1 MMEAGSIIGGRCVG
15 PTAGRFFESVNP
27 ATGRVLAR
35 VHDASV
41 DHLERAVASACD
53 AFEDWRRLPAGER
66 AAHLAAVAEILE
78 ERAAGLAPVETADTG
93 MTIRMT
99 AGGHL
104 PRSIAHFRHFAQ
116 EATRIAGDALPLDDA
131 YLSVVERV
139 PLGVVGII
147 TPWNAPLAVMSIN
160 VAAALAAGNTC
171 VVKPSE
177 RSPVSATLLATA
189 ALEAGLPPGVLNVV
203 QGHGAGIG
211 TALVEHPDVPGIC
224 FVGGTAT
231 GRDVMERAGR
241 RLKRAT
247 LELGGKSPTVVL
259 ADADLDSAVDGAL
272 LSVFSSNGEVCT
284 AGSRII
290 VEEPLHERF
299 TEAFVARAR
308 AIAVGDPMLAGTEM
322 GPLIDAAHR
331 QRVQDLVAAGIRD
344 GARLACGGAP
354 PPDLPVGYYLSP
366 TVLVGVDNSMRVARE
381 EIFGPVACILRARDA
396 EQAIDISNDTEYG
409 LSATL
414 WTADTGRGLA
424 LSRRLRAGTV
434 AVNST
439 VVRDIRAPFGGMGC
453 SGIGR
458 VGGRWSIEQYTEVKT
473 TTLRM
478 EGLPL
483 PRLGAGDG
491 RRDRE

>member
-1 MMEAGSIIGGRCVG
+1 MMETGSIIGDRCVG
-15 PTAGRFFESVNP
+15 PTADRFFESVNP
-27 ATGRVLAR
+27 ATEAVLAR
-35 VHDASV
+35 VHDASAE
-41 DHLERAVASACD
+41 HLDRAVACARD
-53 AFEDWRRLPAGER
+53 AFGDWHRLPAGER

-78 ERAAGLAPVETADTG
+78 ERAADLASVETADTG
-93 MTIRMT
+93 MTIGMT
-99 AGGHL
+99 SGGHL

-116 EATRIAGDALPLDDA
+116 EATRITGEAIPLDDA

-203 QGHGAGIG
+203 QGTGAGIG
-211 TALVEHPDVPGIC
+211 SALVEHPAVPGIC

-231 GRDVMERAGR
+231 GRAVMERAGR
-241 RLKRAT
+241 RLKRVT

-259 ADADLDSAVDGAL
+259 ADADLEAAVDGAL
-272 LSVFSSNGEVCT
+272 LSMFSSNGEVCT

-290 VEEPLHERF
+290 VEGPLHERF

-322 GPLIDAAHR
+322 GPLIDSAHR
-331 QRVQDLVAAGIRD
+331 RRVQDFIAAGMRE
-344 GARLACGGAP
+344 GARLACGGTP
-354 PPDLPVGYYLSP
+354 PPDLPAGYYLSP
-366 TVLVGVDNSMRVARE
+366 TVLVGVANEMRVARE
-381 EIFGPVACILRARDA
+381 EIFGPVACILRAPDA
-396 EQAIDISNDTEYG
+396 DQAIAIANDTQYG

-414 WTADTGRGLA
+414 WTADTSRGLS

-434 AVNST
+434 AINST
-439 VVRDIRAPFGGMGC
+439 VVRDIRAPFGGMGG
-453 SGIGR
+453 SGVGR
-458 VGGRWSIEQYTEVKT
+458 VGGRWSIERYTEVKT
-473 TTLRM
+473 TTLKV

-483 PRLGAGDG
+483 PRLG
-491 RRDRE
+491 RRNRE